1 MSVVA
6 VKIYKDKIEMAADS
20 IIVHGEAD
28 KTPIGKGKIF
38 EINDVI
44 VGTSGYASE
53 GVMLSLF
60 LENHK
65 PLAATERDIMAFML
79 EFQEWKN
86 KNGNDFRL
94 QNSYL
99 IAYKGK
105 AFYVNDNYI
114 AEVDNYF
121 AIGYGH
127 QYAEAALYLG
137 HNAKI
142 AIEAACALCC
152 YVSDPIVVKYMD
164 K

>member
-1 MSVVA
+1 
-6 VKIYKDKIEMAADS
+6 MAADS
-20 IIVHGEAD
+20 IVVHGEAD

-38 EINDVI
+38 EINNVI

-105 AFYVNDNYI
+105 AFYINDNYI
-114 AEVDNYF
+114 AEV
-121 AIGYGH
+121 I
-127 QYAEAALYLG
+127 
-137 HNAKI
+137 K
-142 AIEAACALCC
+142 
-152 YVSDPIVVKYMD
+152 VK
-164 K
+164 